1 VWPVRAEPAH
11 APLFPLRLAAGGS
24 RSALRCRDGAKFF
37 ENEKENT
44 MLKRARQFAAVFVL
58 LCFSGAT
65 LAATP
70 TVALPDFTG
79 IVQKYGPAVVN
90 VVAHYKH
97 ASEMGDDSP
106 MQQQQ
111 PQIPEIFRHLFG
123 MPNGP
128 QFQRPDRGGESMGSG
143 FIISADG
150 YILTNNH
157 VVANADSVKV
167 HLSDHRTFT
176 AKVVGTDKI
185 YDIAL
190 LKIDAGNLPTV
201 QIGNSNDLKPGQWV
215 VAIGSPYGLDHS
227 VSAGIISYVGRS
239 LGQDQSDVPFI
250 QTDVPINRG
259 NSGGPLFNLAGQV
272 IGINSQ
278 IFSTDGGA
286 MGLSF
291 SIPIDLAMN
300 AERQLK
306 TKGYVSRGML
316 GVGIQNLNDKI
327 AKSRGLKSEQG
338 ALVTQVQQD
347 GPAAKAGLKIGDV
360 ITSFDGKKIYDSAQ
374 LPPLVAMTPPGTAT
388 KVEIVRD
395 GKPMTV
401 DVKVGEMPRNGLS
414 QEFLAGAPAARGG
427 SGLLGLSVQDITPG
441 MRQQLGYNGKGGVV
455 ITDVKGPAVDAN
467 LSPGDVILRVGNK
480 PVDNVAGF
488 RHETANV
495 KPGSTVLLLV
505 SHNGQN
511 LFIAISVPEK

>member
-1 VWPVRAEPAH
+1 
-11 APLFPLRLAAGGS
+11 
-24 RSALRCRDGAKFF
+24 
-37 ENEKENT
+37 

-58 LCFSGAT
+58 LCFSGTGVA

-90 VVAHYKH
+90 VVARYKH
-97 ASEMGDDSP
+97 ASEMGNDSP
-106 MQQQQ
+106 MQTQQ
-111 PQIPEIFRHLFG
+111 PQMPEILRHFFG
-123 MPNGP
+123 MPFGP
-128 QFQRPDRGGESMGSG
+128 QFQQPDRGAESMGSG
-143 FIISADG
+143 FIISSDG

-167 HLSDHRTFT
+167 HLTDHRTFT
-176 AKVVGTDKI
+176 AKIVGTDKI

-190 LKIDAGNLPTV
+190 LKIDANNLPTV
-201 QIGNSNDLKPGQWV
+201 QIGNSGDLKPGQWV

-227 VSAGIISYVGRS
+227 VSAGIVSYVGRN
-239 LGQDQSDVPFI
+239 LGRGDQPTVPFI

-259 NSGGPLFNLAGQV
+259 NSGGPLFNLDGQV
-272 IGINSQ
+272 VGINSQ
-278 IFSTDGGA
+278 IFSTSGGA

-291 SIPIDLAMN
+291 SIPINLAMN

-306 TKGYVSRGML
+306 TKGYVSRGMI
-316 GVGIQNLNDKI
+316 GVGIQNVNEAI
-327 AKSRGLKSEQG
+327 AKSKSLKQTRG
-338 ALVTQVQQD
+338 ALVSQVQQG

-360 ITSFDGKKIYDSAQ
+360 ITGFDGKKIYDSAQ
-374 LPPLVAMTPPGTAT
+374 LPPIVAMTRPGTES
-388 KVEIVRD
+388 KVQFLRD

-401 DVKVGEMPRNGLS
+401 KVKVGEMPRNGLS

-427 SGLLGLSVQDITPG
+427 SSLLGLSVQDITPG
-441 MRQQLGYNGKGGVV
+441 MRQQLGYSGKGGVV
-455 ITDVKGPAVDAN
+455 ITDVKGPAADAQ

-480 PVDNVAGF
+480 PVDNVDAF
-488 RHETANV
+488 RRETANV

>member
-1 VWPVRAEPAH
+1 MRTSRGLRRAAS
-11 APLFPLRLAAGGS
+11 APEFL
-24 RSALRCRDGAKFF
+24 

-44 MLKRARQFAAVFVL
+44 MLKRARPFAAVFVL
-58 LCFSGAT
+58 LCFSGTGVA

-90 VVAHYKH
+90 VVARYKH
-97 ASEMGDDSP
+97 ASEMGNDSP
-106 MQQQQ
+106 VQTQQQQ
-111 PQIPEIFRHLFG
+111 QMPEILRRFFG
-123 MPNGP
+123 MPFGP
-128 QFQRPDRGGESMGSG
+128 EFQRPDRGAESMGSG
-143 FIISADG
+143 FIISSDG

-157 VVANADSVKV
+157 VVADADSVKV
-167 HLSDHRTFT
+167 HLTDHRTFT
-176 AKVVGTDKI
+176 AKIVGTDKI

-190 LKIDAGNLPTV
+190 LKIDANNLPTV
-201 QIGNSNDLKPGQWV
+201 QVGDSSDLKPGQWV

-227 VSAGIISYVGRS
+227 VSAGIVSYVGRS
-239 LGQDQSDVPFI
+239 LGGRDQPAVPFI

-259 NSGGPLFNLAGQV
+259 NSGGPLFNLDGQV
-272 IGINSQ
+272 VGINSQ
-278 IFSTDGGA
+278 IFSTSGGA

-291 SIPIDLAMN
+291 SIPINLAMN

-306 TKGYVSRGML
+306 TKGYVSRGMI

-327 AKSRGLKSEQG
+327 AKSRGLKNEQG
-338 ALVTQVQQD
+338 ALVSQVQQD

-360 ITSFDGKKIYDSAQ
+360 ITGFDGHKVYDSAQ
-374 LPPLVAMTPPGTAT
+374 LPPVVAMTPPGTDA
-388 KVEIVRD
+388 KVELLRD

-401 DVKVGEMPRNGLS
+401 TVKVGEMPRNGLS

-441 MRQQLGYNGKGGVV
+441 MRQQLGYSGKGGVV
-455 ITDVKGPAVDAN
+455 ITDVKGPAADAQ

-480 PVDNVAGF
+480 PVDNVAEF
-488 RHETANV
+488 RRETANV